1 MTRTFEP
8 QWLRWVRELQS
19 LAQTGLEFAENY
31 YDRDRYEAMRAI
43 AVEMA
48 AAGSD
53 ASAERISGWFNS
65 EFGYATPKVDVRGVV
80 FRDDAILL
88 VKELSDDGRWTL
100 PGGWADVND
109 SPSQAAVREVREE
122 SGFETRAVKLLAV
135 YDRSLH
141 PHAPP
146 YPYHIY
152 KLFFL
157 CEIIGGQAA
166 ESEETGG
173 AGFFAENEIPELSIS
188 RTTPDQIAR
197 LFAHH
202 RHPDWPADFD

>member
-1 MTRTFEP
+1 MPTTFEP
-8 QWLRWVRELQS
+8 QWLRWARELQA
-19 LAQTGLEFAENY
+19 LAQTGLEFADNHYE
-31 YDRDRYEAMRAI
+31 RHRYEAVRSI
-43 AVEMA
+43 AAEMA

-53 ASAERISGWFNS
+53 ASQERISGWFGS

-109 SPSQAAVREVREE
+109 SPSEAAVREVREE
-122 SGFETRAVKLLAV
+122 SGFETRAIKLLAV

-157 CEIIGGQAA
+157 CEIIGGQAT

-173 AGFFAENEIPELSIS
+173 AGFFGENDIPELSLA
-188 RTTPDQIAR
+188 RTTPYQVTR